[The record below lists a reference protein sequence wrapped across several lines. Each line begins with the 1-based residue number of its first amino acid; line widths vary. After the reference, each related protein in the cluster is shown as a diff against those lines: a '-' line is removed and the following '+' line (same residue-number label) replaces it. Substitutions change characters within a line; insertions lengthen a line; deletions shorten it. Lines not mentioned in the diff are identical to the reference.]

1 VTAAGYLRFPHLHGD
16 LLTFAA
22 EDDIWLAPVTG
33 GRAWRVSADQAQ
45 ATHPR
50 FSRDGTMI
58 AWTGRR
64 DGPPEIYLAGVD
76 GGDVRRLSFW
86 ADSQT
91 RVCGWTPDGHILA
104 VTASGQPFS
113 QFTWAYAVPPDAG
126 AATDGLTPAAAA
138 ARPAA
143 GWPTATRG
151 AGGATTGGATTGGA
165 TTGGATTGGATAGG
179 ATAGGAAGAGGGA
192 LGPAGTRRL
201 PFGPVGD
208 LAMEPGAVAL
218 LTGTSARD
226 PAAWKRYRGGTAG
239 RLWLAGAAG
248 DGTPAGP
255 FARLLSHM
263 DGQFAN
269 PMLVGGRLAFLSD
282 HEGTGNLYSC
292 ALDGGD
298 LRRHSDHDGFY
309 ARNASTDGSRVVYH
323 CAGDIWLLESLDAGL
338 PRPLEISLNS
348 PAARRAPRLISAD
361 DHLGELSCDRTGRG
375 SAIEVRGTVHWMTHR
390 DGPARALSVVP
401 GVRARLPQVLG
412 TTGQVIWVTDA
423 EGADALEIAPADGQA
438 AAAAPRRI
446 AVGSIGWVSSLAAAP
461 DGSAVAVAARD
472 GRLHV
477 VEVASGTVTEL
488 AASDNG
494 EVTGL
499 AWSTDS
505 AWLAWSHP
513 GPSPLRRLRMARPAS
528 QVVADVTDG
537 RFVDTD
543 PVFTTDGLYL
553 AFLSRRSFDPVYD
566 AHFFDLSFPYGCRP
580 YLVPLAAAAPSPFG
594 PLPDGRPPGG
604 GQSKDDADSS
614 EDDAGS
620 SEDDAGSDE
629 TGSSA
634 GGGGRS
640 PDGGKLTPAEVDTG
654 QLPSRVVQL
663 PVPEARYRSLR
674 AVKGGL
680 AWLREPVTGNLGEG
694 GASPGDADPRAA
706 LERFDILQ
714 QRCTQLAEEVDWFEV
729 SGDGSRLVVGDQ
741 GHVRVVPADRKPD
754 SDNPADQISVDLSRA
769 RYLADPAALWHAAYD
784 EVGRFVRHDF
794 WVPDLAEVD
803 WDAVLAAYRPLLDR
817 IAGPHDF
824 ADLLWEVLGELGT
837 SHAYVVPAAAGAK
850 SRRRASVGLLGADLE
865 LADDGGWRIARVI
878 PGESSDPRAR
888 SPLAAPGAGVGPGD
902 ALLAVDGQRVGA
914 AGPGPLLAGAAGKP
928 VELTIG
934 PAGGGEPRRVVAVT
948 LKDDR
953 RLRYQDWV
961 ASRRQRVRELGDS
974 RIGYLHVPDMV
985 SEGWA
990 DFHRDLRSEMVRDA
1004 LIIDVRGN
1012 RGGHTSQLVVEKL
1025 ARRVIGWDAPRGLQP
1040 ATYPADAPR
1049 GPVVALTDEFAGSDG
1064 DIVTAAIKILRLGPV
1079 VGTRTWGGVI
1089 GIDVPSHELAD
1100 GTGITVP
1107 RYATW
1112 LEGYG
1117 WGLENYGVDPDVEV
1131 VPSPDDA
1138 AAGLDHQ
1145 LETAV
1150 RLALEGLAAS
1160 PAATAPDT
1168 SGRPSRRRPA
1178 LPPRAAAGPEF
1189 VKDT

>member
-1 VTAAGYLRFPHLHGD
+1 
-16 LLTFAA
+16 
-22 EDDIWLAPVTG
+22 
-33 GRAWRVSADQAQ
+33 
-45 ATHPR
+45 
-50 FSRDGTMI
+50 
-58 AWTGRR
+58 
-64 DGPPEIYLAGVD
+64 
-76 GGDVRRLSFW
+76 
-86 ADSQT
+86 
-91 RVCGWTPDGHILA
+91 
-104 VTASGQPFS
+104 
-113 QFTWAYAVPPDAG
+113 
-126 AATDGLTPAAAA
+126 
-138 ARPAA
+138 
-143 GWPTATRG
+143 
-151 AGGATTGGATTGGA
+151 
-165 TTGGATTGGATAGG
+165 
-179 ATAGGAAGAGGGA
+179 
-192 LGPAGTRRL
+192 
-201 PFGPVGD
+201 
-208 LAMEPGAVAL
+208 MEPGAVAL

-255 FARLLSHM
+255 FSRLLSQLG
-263 DGQFAN
+263 GQFAN
-269 PMLVGGRLAFLSD
+269 PMLVSGRLAFLSD

-298 LRRHSDHDGFY
+298 LRRHTDHDGFY

-323 CAGDIWLLESLDAGL
+323 CAGDIWLLESLDAEL
-338 PRPLEISLNS
+338 PRQLEISLNS
-348 PAARRAPRLISAD
+348 PAARRAARLISAD
-361 DHLGELSCDRTGRG
+361 DHLGGLSCDRTGRG

-423 EGADALEIAPADGQA
+423 GGEDALEIAPADGQPA
-438 AAAAPRRI
+438 ATAPRRI
-446 AVGSIGWVSSLAAAP
+446 AAGSIGWVSSLAAAP

-477 VEVASGTVTEL
+477 VDVASGTVTEL

-528 QVVADVTDG
+528 QIIADVTDG

-580 YLVPLAAAAPSPFG
+580 YLVPLAAATPSPFG
-594 PLPDGRPPGG
+594 PLPDGR
-604 GQSKDDADSS
+604 A
-614 EDDAGS
+614 A
-620 SEDDAGSDE
+620 
-629 TGSSA
+629 
-634 GGGGRS
+634 GGGRS
-640 PDGGKLTPAEVDTG
+640 KDDGDSDERDSGSDQAASSADGGGGSEGSADGGSGGGGDGGSGGDGSPGHGKAAGDSAGVPGRNPDDGKVTAVEVDTG

-694 GASPGDADPRAA
+694 GASPGDANPRAA
-706 LERFDILQ
+706 LERFGILQ
-714 QRCTQLAEEVDWFEV
+714 QRCTQLADEVDWFAV
-729 SGDGSRLVVGDQ
+729 SGDGSRLVVGDA
-741 GHVRVVPADRKPD
+741 GHVSVVPADRKPD
-754 SDNPADQISVDLSRA
+754 SDNPADHISVDLSRA
-769 RYLADPAALWHAAYD
+769 RYLAEPAALWHAAYD
-784 EVGRFVRHDF
+784 EAGRIVRHDF

-837 SHAYVVPAAAGAK
+837 SHAYVVPAGAGSK
-850 SRRRASVGLLGADLE
+850 GHRRASVGLLGADLE
-865 LADDGGWRIARVI
+865 LADDGSWRVARVI

-934 PAGGGEPRRVVAVT
+934 PAGGGEPRRVVVVT

-961 ASRRQRVRELGDS
+961 ASRRQRVRELGDG

-1089 GIDVPSHELAD
+1089 GIDVPFHELAD
-1100 GTGITVP
+1100 GTEITVP

-1138 AAGLDHQ
+1138 AAGLDRQ

-1160 PAATAPDT
+1160 PAATAPDD
-1168 SGRPSRRRPA
+1168 SGRPSRRRPV
-1178 LPPRAAAGPEF
+1178 LPPRAAAPAG
-1189 VKDT
+1189 